1 MPNTIVNPKHSSTT
15 SQINI
20 NPHTEILLPIYLSH
34 LQPKIT
40 RHAKRK
46 NKKHTLKRKSVI
58 RTQICQIS
66 LIIYNIITMINVL
79 IALTNKVGNMQE
91 QISDASREMKTLK
104 KNQKKIFQVK
114 NIHLWRTIWR

>member
-1 MPNTIVNPKHSSTT
+1 
-15 SQINI
+15 
-20 NPHTEILLPIYLSH
+20 
-34 LQPKIT
+34 
-40 RHAKRK
+40 
-46 NKKHTLKRKSVI
+46 
-58 RTQICQIS
+58 
-66 LIIYNIITMINVL
+66 MINVL